1 MPTLGA
7 ARYSRTVEKVTVGM
21 SASKSQAEAC
31 DIMSAMSS
39 CAALGNMV
47 SCSTNGSV
55 HAAFRS
61 TSQSPACHSAAALH
75 LLPRHVVCPGV
86 GKLGQLLDQRLSP
99 RRVPVDEPVP
109 GLPLGRRR
117 E

>member
-21 SASKSQAEAC
+21 SASNSQAEAC
-31 DIMSAMSS
+31 DIISAMSS
-39 CAALGNMV
+39 CAALGNMG

-61 TSQSPACHSAAALH
+61 TSQSPACHSAAAEH
-75 LLPRHVVCPGV
+75 HEEA
-86 GKLGQLLDQRLSP
+86 Q
-99 RRVPVDEPVP
+99 VDSAS
-109 GLPLGRRR
+109 GHCGRYATPAPS
-117 E
+117 EM